1 MEPLAMRYHEI
12 VAQSYVDGPGLR
24 TVLFVQGCPIEC
36 PGCQNP
42 HLWPE
47 ADGQE
52 RSAADLVR
60 ELLTVASAAQGYPRT
75 GPAITITGGEP
86 FAQAKS
92 LAYLVSVL
100 NAYGAHIIVYTGFV
114 WEDLW
119 AMSEGLPEIRHALER
134 IDVLVDGPYIRAM
147 DNDWMQYRGSSN
159 QRVIDV
165 PATLRTWHDRPFRIP
180 PEGESDCGVV
190 TLDWDVP
197 EVITTPEGNILGA
210 SAVTGML
217 EAVGPAKLTR
227 RCGNVAPR
235 QTAKA

>member
-1 MEPLAMRYHEI
+1 MEPLTMRYHEI

-42 HLWPE
+42 HLWPDL
-47 ADGQE
+47 DGQE
-52 RSAADLVR
+52 RSAAELVR
-60 ELLTVASAAQGYPRT
+60 ELLTVASAAQAYPRT
-75 GPAITITGGEP
+75 GPAITVSGGEP

-119 AMSEGLPEIRHALER
+119 AMSEGLPEIRQVLER
-134 IDVLVDGPYIRAM
+134 IDVLVDGPYIKSL
-147 DNDWMQYRGSSN
+147 DNDWMQYRGSGN

-165 PATLRTWHDRPFRIP
+165 PATLQAWRGRPFRIP
-180 PEGESDCGVV
+180 PEGESECEVV

-197 EVITTPEGNILGA
+197 EVIITPEGNILGA
-210 SAVTGML
+210 SAVVAEFARAGD
-217 EAVGPAKLTR
+217 VHWVR
-227 RCGNVAPR
+227 RCGQMGR
-235 QTAKA
+235 